1 MCGDMSC
8 CRICFFSAAFRVG
21 VELLRFFLGE
31 GEPTCE
37 LVSLDVEFSVG
48 KWEDIAVHWFLFFWL
63 LFWHL
68 TKRSFVIGLVK
79 RANREKHIEAQ
90 IN

>member
-48 KWEDIAVHWFLFFWL
+48 KWEDIAVHWFFVFWFIVL
-63 LFWHL
+63 AFD
-68 TKRSFVIGLVK
+68 K
-79 RANREKHIEAQ
+79 EKFCYRFGKASK
-90 IN
+90 